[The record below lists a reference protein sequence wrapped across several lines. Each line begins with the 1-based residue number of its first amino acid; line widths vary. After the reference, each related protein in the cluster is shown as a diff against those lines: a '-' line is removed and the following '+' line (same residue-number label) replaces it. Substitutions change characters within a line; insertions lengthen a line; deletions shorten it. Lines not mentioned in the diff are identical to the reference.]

1 MERGEVPIKEWGQ
14 HLLRYFDGRFLDDS
28 LFGLSLYNTIQRHT
42 NNKEGNFFFNSD
54 RFIGKNPPT
63 VQELKQ
69 QLRNKDT
76 KYISMLRHF
85 SRNIKGGDNFWRSKT
100 EDLKHW
106 ITHHVARGHG
116 PPTFF
121 VTLSCAE
128 NWWPDLKRLLAQLDE
143 KAKNYTRAASIQSGC
158 RIAMANAARRY
169 PLYVNEFFMKRAKSF
184 MGTVVKKALGIE
196 HYWGRVEFAP
206 GRGAIHLH
214 IIGIASDKAYL
225 RDFYRASTNEE
236 KADVLEKYARET
248 LDMTADVKINDDRLR
263 KPDYLNSPLGKRY
276 CECHNQDE
284 DVRQLAEDCM
294 CHQCN
299 KFCLQSNKT
308 NAPRTCRVHYGTES
322 AFGKMDTK
330 GLPHMPKSKII
341 TDNKGISHF
350 RMTRTQSVRVVQHSR
365 TLLRGWRANSD
376 IKLLLYYSDPSCP
389 DISEIEDVCRYV
401 VAYTGKRH
409 NTTQSEKDAIQNII
423 LR

>member
-1 MERGEVPIKEWGQ
+1 MFPGGVGDIYDIERGEVPIKEWGQ

-106 ITHHVARGHG
+106 ITHHIARGHG

-143 KAKNYTRAASIQSGC
+143 KAKNYTQAASIRSGC

-225 RDFYRASTNEE
+225 RDFYHASTNEE

-248 LDMTADVKINDDRLR
+248 LDMTADVKINDD
-263 KPDYLNSPLGKRY
+263 
-276 CECHNQDE
+276 
-284 DVRQLAEDCM
+284 
-294 CHQCN
+294 
-299 KFCLQSNKT
+299 
-308 NAPRTCRVHYGTES
+308 
-322 AFGKMDTK
+322 
-330 GLPHMPKSKII
+330 
-341 TDNKGISHF
+341 
-350 RMTRTQSVRVVQHSR
+350 
-365 TLLRGWRANSD
+365 
-376 IKLLLYYSDPSCP
+376 
-389 DISEIEDVCRYV
+389 
-401 VAYTGKRH
+401 
-409 NTTQSEKDAIQNII
+409 
-423 LR
+423 